1 MGVVG
6 SLPSP
11 LPSAQNKITHT
22 EPKQIVSPACE
33 SPWSGPPICDVKA
46 PADKPVWKKSSR
58 RKKSAT
64 PITLMYGPINIKVRQ
79 SAAPTLAT
87 GRCSK
92 FVELEGEAA
101 IKRELRRKRN
111 REAAQKLKEK
121 RSIIEDNLQKQ
132 ISEYEA
138 QEKNLLLTIENLRA
152 YKEYLESQYQQM
164 WSKQETISGSAF
176 RKVGHKR
183 MHIDRS
189 IPIQPITMRIKEESR
204 CSSPQWQLL
213 FSI

>member
-11 LPSAQNKITHT
+11 SPSTQNNIMHT
-22 EPKQIVSPACE
+22 ESKQIVSSADECSLSNP
-33 SPWSGPPICDVKA
+33 SIYDVET
-46 PADKPVWKKSSR
+46 PADKTIPKKPSR
-58 RKKSAT
+58 RKKSSP
-64 PITLMYGPINIKVRQ
+64 PITVVYGPINIKVRQ

-101 IKRELRRKRN
+101 VKREIRRKRN
-111 REAAQKLKEK
+111 REAAKKLKEK
-121 RSIIEDNLQKQ
+121 RSIIEDNLKKQ

-138 QEKNLLLTIENLRA
+138 QEKSLLLTIQNLRT
-152 YKEYLESQYQQM
+152 YKEYLEYQYQQIT
-164 WSKQETISGSAF
+164 SVQESISRSAF
-176 RKVGHKR
+176 KKVGHKR
-183 MHIDRS
+183 MHLDRS
-189 IPIQPITMRIKEESR
+189 VPIHPNTMRSKEESR
-204 CSSPQWQLL
+204 RSSPQWQLL

>member
-11 LPSAQNKITHT
+11 SSSTQSNVTYT
-22 EPKQIVSPACE
+22 ESKQIVSSADECSLSNPSIYDAE
-33 SPWSGPPICDVKA
+33 A
-46 PADKPVWKKSSR
+46 PADKTIPKKPSR
-58 RKKSAT
+58 RKKSSP
-64 PITLMYGPINIKVRQ
+64 PITVMYGPINIKVRQ

-101 IKRELRRKRN
+101 VKREIRRKRN
-111 REAAQKLKEK
+111 REAAKKLKEK
-121 RSIIEDNLQKQ
+121 RSIIEDTLQKQ

-138 QEKNLLLTIENLRA
+138 QEKSLLLTIENLRA
-152 YKEYLESQYQQM
+152 YKDYLEYQYQQAM
-164 WSKQETISGSAF
+164 SVQESISRSVFKKF
-176 RKVGHKR
+176 RHKR
-183 MHIDRS
+183 MHLDRS
-189 IPIQPITMRIKEESR
+189 VPIHPNAIQIKEESR